1 MNILETIIEHKRK
14 EVDEQKSLYP
24 VKLLERSIYFNTQP
38 VSLKKYLLLPD
49 KSGIIAEF
57 KRKSPSKGNIN
68 PYSSIEKTT
77 IGYMQAGASAL
88 SVLTD
93 AKFFGGSNKDLSE
106 ARNYNYCPILR
117 KDFII
122 DEYQVIESKSVGADV
137 ILLIAAVLSKDEIKK
152 FSTLASSLGMEVL
165 LEIHD
170 ETELEKIDSSI
181 QHIGINNRNLKTF
194 EVNVEQ
200 SVKIAEKLPKNVL
213 KISESGISNPET
225 VLKLKQHGFNGFL
238 IGEHFMQESRPDK
251 AAKKFIQ
258 QLNAML
264 MG

>member
-1 MNILETIIEHKRK
+1 MNILDTIIEHKRK

-24 VKLLERSIYFNTQP
+24 VKLLERSIYFNTRP
-38 VSLKKYLLLPD
+38 VSLRKYLLLPG

-106 ARNYNYCPILR
+106 ARNFNYCPVLR

-122 DEYQVIESKSVGADV
+122 DEYQVMEAKSIGADA
-137 ILLIAAVLSKDEIKK
+137 ILLIAAVLDKDEIRK
-152 FSTLASSLGMEVL
+152 LASLAVSLGMEVL

-170 ETELEKIDSSI
+170 ESELEKSDSSI

-200 SVKIAEKLPKNVL
+200 SIRLAEKLPKSVL
-213 KISESGISNPET
+213 KIAESGINNPET
-225 VLKLKQHGFNGFL
+225 VIKLKQHGFNGFL
-238 IGEHFMQESRPDK
+238 IGEHFMKESRPDK

-258 QLNAML
+258 QLNAL
-264 MG
+264 LVV